1 MSFYDLKKEE
11 RVKCIEDI
19 NADILSEIK
28 AGAQTKI
35 ISYFSDEDT
44 YIRKS
49 AYLAIGKIYNDT
61 KTLRVSIIKLLDGL
75 LTHRDAKIRQ
85 IVINAAGEVGIKE
98 FETVEYFFDKGLF
111 DEHHSVRN
119 AVIGSMKKMGEKNPE
134 PILKWARKYLHH
146 PDKEVRREICHGIE
160 LRGRKF
166 PADILPLLKE
176 LQHDKTAR
184 VGNTLIHVL
193 GQIAYKRGCL
203 KVVIEDLNHWDNK
216 ELTDKAIE
224 EIIDVHN
231 RYKNFSF
238 LSQKEA
244 IEYIEK
250 HYSRAKSDL
259 PGLSVINTR

>member
-1 MSFYDLKKEE
+1 MSFYNLTKEE
-11 RVKCIEDI
+11 RIKLVEQISANILSDI
-19 NADILSEIK
+19 NK
-28 AGAQTKI
+28 GTQTKFI
-35 ISYFSDEDT
+35 VYFSDEDT

-49 AYLAIGKIYNDT
+49 AYLAIGKIYNELKSLQT
-61 KTLRVSIIKLLDGL
+61 KIIKILDGL
-75 LTHRDAKIRQ
+75 LREEDAKIRQ
-85 IVINAAGEVGIKE
+85 TIINSAGEIGMKD
-98 FETVEYFFDKGLF
+98 FKTVEYFFDKGLF

-134 PILKWARKYLHH
+134 PILNWARKYLHH

-166 PADILPLLKE
+166 PGDILPLLKE

-184 VGNTLIHVL
+184 VRNTLIHVL

-203 KVVIEDLNHWDNK
+203 KVVVEDLNNWDNK

-224 EIIDVHN
+224 EIIDVHE

-238 LSQKEA
+238 LTQKEA
-244 IEYIEK
+244 IEYIDK
-250 HYSRAKSDL
+250 HYKK
-259 PGLSVINTR
+259 T